1 MHTAICDS
9 IYSLN
14 ERKDY
19 EMDRLLELR
28 EKLDKIDEEIIKLYL
43 ERMDICGQVGD
54 YKVET
59 GKKVLDKKR
68 EAEKLKDVSNRV
80 ASEFD
85 KKGIQEIFSQLMSLS
100 RKLQVQKLAL
110 KGATNQLP
118 FTTIKELNK
127 KNGTVVYQGIEG
139 SYGQEALKQF
149 FSEGSESDHVSTFR
163 DAMKAVAEG
172 IADYAILPIENSSMG
187 SVREVYDLWDE
198 FENTIVA
205 EQVILIDH
213 VLAGLPG
220 TDLKQVERVY
230 SKAEALMQTS
240 KYLEK
245 HNHWQQISVANTA
258 VAAKKVAED
267 HDSTQAVVCSAYAAK
282 VYGLD
287 ILANKINNE
296 ENNYT
301 RFIVITNQKVYLE
314 SANKISICFE
324 LSNESGSL
332 YHLLS
337 HFTYNNLNMTKIES
351 RPIEGRTWEYRFF
364 VDFDGNL
371 SDSDVITALRGL
383 DEEAKNLKILGN
395 Y

>member
-1 MHTAICDS
+1 MKS
-9 IYSLN
+9 FN
-14 ERKDY
+14 ERKGY

-28 EKLDKIDEEIIKLYL
+28 EKLDRIDEEIVKLYL
-43 ERMDICGQVGD
+43 ERMEFCGQVGD
-54 YKVET
+54 YKVEI
-59 GKKVLDKKR
+59 GKKVFDKER
-68 EAEKLKDVSNRV
+68 EAKKLKDVSSQV
-80 ASEFD
+80 VSEFD
-85 KKGIQEIFSQLMSLS
+85 KKGIQEVFSQLMALS

-110 KGATNQLP
+110 KGEMDQISFAP
-118 FTTIKELNK
+118 VKELSK
-127 KNGTVVYQGIEG
+127 TNGTVVYQGIEG

-149 FSEGSESDHVSTFR
+149 FGERSEENHVSTFR
-163 DAMKAVAEG
+163 EAMKAVAEG
-172 IADYAILPIENSSMG
+172 TADYTILPIENSSMG

-205 EQVILIDH
+205 EQVISINH

-220 TDLKQVERVY
+220 ATLEQVERVY
-230 SKAEALMQTS
+230 SKAEALMQAS
-240 KYLEK
+240 KYLERQTG
-245 HNHWQQISVANTA
+245 WQQISVANTA

-267 HDSTQAVVCSAYAAK
+267 GDSTQAVVCSAYAAK

-287 ILANKINNE
+287 VLAKKINNE
-296 ENNYT
+296 KNNYT
-301 RFIVITNQKVYLE
+301 RFAVITNQKVYLE

-371 SDSDVITALRGL
+371 GNTDVICALRGL
-383 DEEAKNLKILGN
+383 EEEAKNLKILGN

>member
-1 MHTAICDS
+1 
-9 IYSLN
+9 
-14 ERKDY
+14 
-19 EMDRLLELR
+19 MDRLLELR
-28 EKLDKIDEEIIKLYL
+28 EKLDRIDEEMIKLYL
-43 ERMDICGQVGD
+43 KRMDICGQVGD

-59 GKKVLDKKR
+59 GKKVFDKER
-68 EAEKLKDVSNRV
+68 EDKKLKDVSNQV
-80 ASEFD
+80 VSEFD
-85 KKGIQEIFSQLMSLS
+85 KKGIQEIFGQLMSLS

-110 KGATNQLP
+110 KGATDKLP
-118 FTTIKELNK
+118 FTIIKELN
-127 KNGTVVYQGIEG
+127 NTDGTVAYQGIEG

-149 FSEGSESDHVSTFR
+149 FGEKSKTIHVSTFR
-163 DAMKAVAEG
+163 DTMKVVAEG
-172 IADYAILPIENSSMG
+172 AVDYAILPIENSSMG
-187 SVREVYDLWDE
+187 SVREIYDLWDE

-205 EQVILIDH
+205 EQVISIDH
-213 VLAGLPG
+213 VLAGIPG
-220 TDLKQVERVY
+220 AAMSQVEKVY

-240 KYLEK
+240 KYLEEQK
-245 HNHWQQISVANTA
+245 HWQQISVANTA
-258 VAAKKVAED
+258 VAAQKVAKD
-267 HDSTQAVVCSAYAAK
+267 HDPTQAVVCSAYAAK
-282 VYGLD
+282 VYGLEL
-287 ILANKINNE
+287 LAKKINNE

-301 RFIVITNQKVYLE
+301 RFIIITNQKVYLE

-371 SDSDVITALRGL
+371 GDTEVICALKGL
-383 DEEAKNLKILGN
+383 EEEAKNLKILGN

>member
-1 MHTAICDS
+1 
-9 IYSLN
+9 
-14 ERKDY
+14 
-19 EMDRLLELR
+19 MDRLLELR
-28 EKLDKIDEEIIKLYL
+28 EKLEKIDEGIIKLYL
-43 ERMDICGQVGD
+43 ERMDVCGQVGD
-54 YKVET
+54 YKIET
-59 GKKVLDKKR
+59 GKKVFDRER
-68 EAEKLKDVSNRV
+68 EANRLKDVSERV

-85 KKGIQEIFSQLMSLS
+85 KKGIQEIFGQLMSLS
-100 RKLQVQKLAL
+100 RKLQYEKLA
-110 KGATNQLP
+110 KAGVGDKLP

-127 KNGTVVYQGIEG
+127 TNGIVAYQGIEG
-139 SYGQEALKQF
+139 SYGQEALRQF
-149 FSEGSESDHVSTFR
+149 FGEESKENPVSTFR
-163 DAMKAVAEG
+163 EAMKAVAEG
-172 IADYAILPIENSSMG
+172 TVDYAILPIENSSMG

-205 EQVILIDH
+205 EQVIPIDH

-220 TDLKQVERVY
+220 ATQGQVEKVY

-245 HNHWQQISVANTA
+245 HKGWQQISVANTA

-267 HDSTQAVVCSAYAAK
+267 GDSTQAVVCSAYAAK

-287 ILANKINNE
+287 VLAKKINNE

-301 RFIVITNQKVYLE
+301 RFAVITNQKVVLE
-314 SANKISICFE
+314 SANKIGICFE
-324 LSNESGSL
+324 LSHESGSL

-371 SDSDVITALRGL
+371 SDSDVITALIGL

-395 Y
+395 YVAKAD

>member
-1 MHTAICDS
+1 
-9 IYSLN
+9 
-14 ERKDY
+14 
-19 EMDRLLELR
+19 MDRLLELR
-28 EKLDKIDEEIIKLYL
+28 GKLDRIDEEMIKLYL
-43 ERMDICGQVGD
+43 ERMEICGQVGD
-54 YKVET
+54 YKAKM
-59 GKKVLDKKR
+59 GKKVFDKER
-68 EAEKLKDVSNRV
+68 ETEKLKDVSNRV

-85 KKGIQEIFSQLMSLS
+85 KKGIQEIFGQLMSLS
-100 RKLQVQKLAL
+100 RKLQYQKLASEGTTDKL
-110 KGATNQLP
+110 H
-118 FTTIKELNK
+118 FTTIKDLNK
-127 KNGTVVYQGIEG
+127 ANSAAAYQGIEG

-149 FSEGSESDHVSTFR
+149 FGEDGEAYGVPTFR

-172 IADYAILPIENSSMG
+172 TVDYALLPIENSTMG
-187 SVREVYDLWDE
+187 SVREIYDLWDE
-198 FENTIVA
+198 FDNYIVA
-205 EQVILIDH
+205 EQVIPIHH

-220 TDLKQVERVY
+220 AKLDRVEKVY

-240 KYLEK
+240 KILEEQ
-245 HNHWQQISVANTA
+245 NHWQQISVANSA

-267 HDSTQAVVCSAYAAK
+267 GDSTQAVVCSAYAAK

-287 ILANKINNE
+287 ILAEKMNNE

-371 SDSDVITALRGL
+371 SDADVITALTGL

>member
-1 MHTAICDS
+1 MISYINGAF
-9 IYSLN
+9 
-14 ERKDY
+14 ERKDD

-28 EKLDKIDEEIIKLYL
+28 ERLDRIDEKFINLYL
-43 ERMDICGQVGD
+43 ERMEVCDQVGD

-59 GKKVLDKKR
+59 GKKVFDR
-68 EAEKLKDVSNRV
+68 ERESEKLKDVSNRV
-80 ASEFD
+80 VSEFD
-85 KKGIQEIFSQLMSLS
+85 KKGIQEIFGQLMSLS
-100 RKLQVQKLAL
+100 RKLQYEKLA
-110 KGATNQLP
+110 KAGAGDKLP
-118 FTTIKELNK
+118 FTTIKDFNK
-127 KNGTVVYQGIEG
+127 ASSIVAYQGIEG

-149 FSEGSESDHVSTFR
+149 FGEEGKTYGVPTFR

-172 IADYAILPIENSSMG
+172 LVDYAILPIENSSMG
-187 SVREVYDLWDE
+187 FVREVYDLWDE
-198 FENTIVA
+198 FENTIIA
-205 EQVILIDH
+205 EQVIPIDH

-220 TDLKQVERVY
+220 ATLGKVEKVY

-245 HNHWQQISVANTA
+245 QNHWQQISVANTA

-267 HDSTQAVVCSAYAAK
+267 GDSTQAVVCSAYAAK

-287 ILANKINNE
+287 ILAKKMNNE

-324 LSNESGSL
+324 LSHESGSL

-337 HFTYNNLNMTKIES
+337 HFVYNNLNMTKIES

-371 SDSDVITALRGL
+371 SDTDVIAALKGL